1 MVFAPK
7 LEGGVAY
14 NQPVQQPNAMSAIA
28 DLFNFGL
35 DTLTKQAASAPKL
48 TEDEKFAIAVKDFE
62 ESKGATFNW
71 DRKGVREFIFNH
83 PQFGPQT
90 KVYAESLGVM
100 TAEPTEVARDAAV
113 EWFKTPEGIIA
124 VASTEG
130 MEPEE
135 RDAELARRVTTVKQQ
150 EAELA
155 RLQRETATLE
165 AEGTLVSK
173 RWDALKTTSKDMV
186 DDTVST
192 ILAPIVQEV
201 QNGIDVAIPEEYKAL
216 LGIRYDT
223 VNMTNLPAVLQD
235 TKNYLTRQARGSY
248 TSNFGEDVLPSQEWS
263 KEVFNSLDGLI
274 EISKAFDTPQER
286 ADAMSSVI
294 KADVLKKLDAA
305 GLASAMAIL
314 DMVGPVT
321 KDALISSLKLGTDP
335 RLAKIMAPPEGG
347 GLFSPAEIKTQIQ
360 DGSKA
365 DAEKNAKDL
374 ITIIDQGAVTPEFFT
389 AFKESAAK
397 ADYKVV
403 DGNTFRSLIS
413 KHTEDIKKLSTSNP
427 EFRAEMSDFL
437 NSDIQQTISLINSN
451 LPTEVRLIQQK
462 DGKFALTY
470 TGTIPERGAR
480 ASALESDYDFKV
492 RSIRE
497 ATRGLPDGLNLDAL
511 NEKLG
516 ALGLLGDVGKE
527 VQEAIGILNQPEKS
541 KSGSSSSS
549 SSKSTKGTDIG
560 TALGIDFAKYET
572 EAGLPPGFLNKMAM
586 IESGGNPN
594 AQNDSSSAGG
604 LFQQIDSNAAEYGV
618 ANRFDP
624 VQSTEGAVRFA
635 IANKNYLTGIL
646 GREPTGGELYLAHQQ
661 GPGGAAKLLANPD
674 AKAVD
679 IVGMDAIKLNG
690 GNANMT
696 AGEFA
701 NIWIS
706 KYNGSRGQ
714 TTGSYSAGEAPV
726 LSLDSGASE
735 VPKGRDGAST
745 ALPARL
751 EGNLISFD
759 SPEVQQLVAQ
769 SQTNPEETVKAAKE
783 LLAGKP
789 MDPQVKALIEALVR
803 IGERA

>member
-1 MVFAPK
+1 MVFSPK
-7 LEGGVAY
+7 LESGAAY

-35 DTLTKQAASAPKL
+35 DTLKQQAASAPKL
-48 TEDEKFAIAVKDFE
+48 TEDERFAVAVKDFE

-71 DRKGVREFIFNH
+71 DRKGMREFIFTH
-83 PQFGPQT
+83 PQFTTQAKT
-90 KVYAESLGVM
+90 YAENLGVM

-113 EWFKTPEGIIA
+113 EWFKTPEGMMA
-124 VASTEG
+124 VAATEG

-155 RLQRETATLE
+155 KLQRETAILE
-165 AEGTLVSK
+165 AEGTLDAK
-173 RWDALKTTSKDMV
+173 RWDVLKPTSKDMV

-192 ILAPIVQEV
+192 VLAPIVQEV
-201 QNGIDVAIPEEYKAL
+201 MNGVAVDVPPELAQQ
-216 LGIRYDT
+216 LGIRYGTIDM
-223 VNMTNLPAVLQD
+223 NNLPAVLAD
-235 TKNYLTRQARGSY
+235 TKNYLTKQARGAY
-248 TSNFGEDVLPSQEWS
+248 TNNFGEDLLPSEDWN
-263 KEVFNSLDGLI
+263 KEVFASLDSLI
-274 EISKAFDTPQER
+274 EVGKAIDSPQER
-286 ADAMSSVI
+286 AAAMQALIESEAYKRLDAGGIAVSLEI
-294 KADVLKKLDAA
+294 IKKLPPESAA
-305 GLASAMAIL
+305 GLLALPTLDGPLKEIL
-314 DMVGPVT
+314 APN
-321 KDALISSLKLGTDP
+321 GT
-335 RLAKIMAPPEGG
+335 
-347 GLFSPAEIKTQIQ
+347 LF
-360 DGSKA
+360 GSKEIA
-365 DAEKNAKDL
+365 DAASNLSTKEAGDVANDT
-374 ITIIDQGAVTPEFFT
+374 IQIIDKGITPEFFT
-389 AFKESAAK
+389 AFKESAK
-397 ADYKVV
+397 RSGYNVV
-403 DGNTFRSLIS
+403 DSNSFKSIIGNNIEEINRLTS
-413 KHTEDIKKLSTSNP
+413 KNP

-437 NSDIQQTISLINSN
+437 NSDIQQTISVINSN
-451 LPTEVRLIQQK
+451 LIAGVSIQF
-462 DGKFALTY
+462 DGKQFVMV
-470 TGTIPERGAR
+470 PEKGSLAEQKWNDPYRPYKK
-480 ASALESDYDFKV
+480 SAENQ
-492 RSIRE
+492 
-497 ATRGLPDGLNLDAL
+497 LPEGMNLNTL
-511 NEKLG
+511 NEKIG

-549 SSKSTKGTDIG
+549 SSKSTKGTNIG
-560 TALGIDFAKYET
+560 TALGIDFAKYES
-572 EAGLPPGFLNKMAM
+572 EAGLPAGFLNKMAM
-586 IESGGNPN
+586 IESGGNPD

-604 LFQQIDSNAAEYGV
+604 LFQQIDANAAEYGV

-635 IANKNYLTGIL
+635 VANKNYLTGIL

-674 AKAVD
+674 ALAVD

-714 TTGSYSAGEAPV
+714 TTGSYSSSKEVPTA

-735 VPKGRDGAST
+735 VPQGARG
-745 ALPARL
+745 AVEGLPARL

-769 SQTNPEETVKAAKE
+769 SQTNPEETVKIAKE

>member
-1 MVFAPK
+1 MQSTAK
-7 LEGGVAY
+7 
-14 NQPVQQPNAMSAIA
+14 S
-28 DLFNFGL
+28 LFLHVILN
-35 DTLTKQAASAPKL
+35 
-48 TEDEKFAIAVKDFE
+48 
-62 ESKGATFNW
+62 
-71 DRKGVREFIFNH
+71 RH
-83 PQFGPQT
+83 PQFGPQM
-90 KVYAESLGVM
+90 KGYAESLGVM

-437 NSDIQQTISLINSN
+437 TSDIQQTISIITSNLSTKNFTLVFDGKKFAIDMAGDPEARLEEYNKGRKYPRSMPTPEEIAATAN
-451 LPTEVRLIQQK
+451 LPT
-462 DGKFALTY
+462 GMT
-470 TGTIPERGAR
+470 
-480 ASALESDYDFKV
+480 
-492 RSIRE
+492 
-497 ATRGLPDGLNLDAL
+497 LDTL
-511 NEKLG
+511 NEKIG

-527 VQEAIGILNQPEKS
+527 VQEAIGILNQPEKTATRETTAR
-541 KSGSSSSS
+541 G
-549 SSKSTKGTDIG
+549 KGRGRGKVVPQDVI
-560 TALGIDFAKYET
+560 
-572 EAGLPPGFLNKMAM
+572 
-586 IESGGNPN
+586 
-594 AQNDSSSAGG
+594 GG
-604 LFQQIDSNAAEYGV
+604 LQGRGIPTHIAEG
-618 ANRFDP
+618 
-624 VQSTEGAVRFA
+624 FA
-635 IANKNYLTGIL
+635 MNIQDESAFNTSVN
-646 GREPTGGELYLAHQQ
+646 E
-661 GPGGAAKLLANPD
+661 ANPT
-674 AKAVD
+674 VP
-679 IVGMDAIKLNG
+679 
-690 GNANMT
+690 
-696 AGEFA
+696 
-701 NIWIS
+701 
-706 KYNGSRGQ
+706 GSRGGFGLIQ
-714 TTGSYSAGEAPV
+714 WTGPRRKGLEAFAEAQGKPADDLDVQLDFLVQELGGTESAAWARISAASTKEEAAALILNEFLRPAESHRASREAKYLGGAGGFEARSGTTGEPSGEAPV

-735 VPKGRDGAST
+735 VPQGRDGAST

-751 EGNLISFD
+751 EGDIITFD

>member
-1 MVFAPK
+1 MVFSPK

-28 DLFNFGL
+28 DLFNFGAKSL
-35 DTLTKQAASAPKL
+35 MGDAEERARNAPKP
-48 TEDEKFAIAVKDFE
+48 TEDEKF
-62 ESKGATFNW
+62 GAS
-71 DRKGVREFIFNH
+71 VREFEANNSIGGTADWNNNLMRKFIFQYPEH
-83 PQFGPQT
+83 DPAKIKGYAGGIGVQT
-90 KVYAESLGVM
+90 E
-100 TAEPTEVARDAAV
+100 TPIEVARDAAV
-113 EWFKTPEGIIA
+113 EWFKTPEGAAA
-124 VASTEG
+124 VAATQG
-130 MEPEE
+130 LPPEE
-135 RDAELARRVTTVKQQ
+135 RDAEISRRVTVAMEQNAK
-150 EAELA
+150 LA
-155 RLQRETATLE
+155 QLQRDASILE
-165 AEGTLVSK
+165 AEGRLDTA
-173 RWDALKTTSKDMV
+173 RWDILKPTSKNMV
-186 DDTVST
+186 DDAVTL
-192 ILAPIVQEV
+192 IAPIFDEVMAGVSVELTPQE
-201 QNGIDVAIPEEYKAL
+201 QEM
-216 LGIRYDT
+216 LGVRYDKIS
-223 VNMTNLPAVLQD
+223 MENLPAVLRD
-235 TKNYLTRQARGSY
+235 TKMFLENQARSSFQGNY
-248 TSNFGEDVLPSQEWS
+248 GEDQIPPEAWN
-263 KEVFNSLDGLI
+263 KEVFASLNS
-274 EISKAFDTPQER
+274 
-286 ADAMSSVI
+286 
-294 KADVLKKLDAA
+294 
-305 GLASAMAIL
+305 
-314 DMVGPVT
+314 
-321 KDALISSLKLGTDP
+321 
-335 RLAKIMAPPEGG
+335 
-347 GLFSPAEIKTQIQ
+347 
-360 DGSKA
+360 
-365 DAEKNAKDL
+365 L
-374 ITIIDQGAVTPEFFT
+374 ITIGESIDTPVERAATMKALIDTKMYQSLDDNGVAVVARLAEVIPADTLQRLIPDMAGFDKRFMKALAGDGKVFTTAEIATNAANMSTTEADTAAKNAITLIEKHLNPEFFT
-389 AFKESAAK
+389 LFQEAAK
-397 ADYKVV
+397 RSGHEVV
-403 DGNTFRSLIS
+403 DGPTYNAII
-413 KHTEDIKKLSTSNP
+413 EGNVDEIKKLSASSP
-427 EFRAEMSDFL
+427 DFRKRFSGFL
-437 NSDIQQTISLINSN
+437 VEDINKTVSTIKSN
-451 LPTEVRLIQQK
+451 LIAGVNLTF
-462 DGKFALTY
+462 DGKKFVLTPEP
-470 TGTIPERGAR
+470 GTLAEQKWNDPYRPY
-480 ASALESDYDFKV
+480 SESVKNQ
-492 RSIRE
+492 
-497 ATRGLPDGLNLDAL
+497 LPAGLNVDVL
-511 NEKLG
+511 NEKIG
-516 ALGLLGDVGKE
+516 SLGLIGDVGKE

-714 TTGSYSAGEAPV
+714 TTGSYSSSKEAAPV

-735 VPKGRDGAST
+735 VPQGARG
-745 ALPARL
+745 AVEGLPARL

-759 SPEVQQLVAQ
+759 SPEVQQVVAQ
-769 SQTNPEETVKAAKE
+769 SQTNPEESVRMAKE